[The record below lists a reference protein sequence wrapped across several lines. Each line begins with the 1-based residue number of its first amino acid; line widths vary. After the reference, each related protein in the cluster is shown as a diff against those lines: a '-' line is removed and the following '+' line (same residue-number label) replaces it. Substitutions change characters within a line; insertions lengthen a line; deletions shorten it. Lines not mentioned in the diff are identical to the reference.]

1 MKETGKMKVVLTAVL
16 FSFLLPQVVFSA
28 DPALN
33 KDQFKAPSV
42 SDASKI
48 APKPGAAVPAPGAPA
63 KLAGIQGLQSDAEL
77 QAWQSAPERVPATP
91 QGSDKFTCPR
101 GYFCEAYMSRTPP
114 STCVKDS
121 FLFSTHEGGYCSKS
135 LDGMWYGGRDK
146 AERVA

>member
-1 MKETGKMKVVLTAVL
+1 MKKVVMVL
-16 FSFLLPQVVFSA
+16 VLMMSA
-28 DPALN
+28 QSLFAADKALN
-33 KDQFKAPSV
+33 KDQFKAPSPG
-42 SDASKI
+42 SS
-48 APKPGAAVPAPGAPA
+48 PKSGGPVVGGLPVGTPAPAV
-63 KLAGIQGLQSDAEL
+63 KDAGIQGLQSDAEL

-101 GYFCEAYMSRTPP
+101 GYFCEAYMTRTPP